1 MQLIRAALKAVD
13 FDHGFQWILPSP
25 GDEPTSTLAVG
36 MFHHGFRWLPGISMT
51 GGDWPFSI
59 KNSHLCIY
67 SIPHF
72 GGVYLYRYTGIHVE
86 GWRIAQIPPN
96 FPRWEGGFAPD
107 PTTLVQTCGC
117 FTARHR
123 FGVRRSGEPHGRQ
136 CRLGW
141 DAPLGRA
148 MTVDT
153 GCMEML
159 WFIVDMFLSPEI
171 QVGLPEVD
179 GYLDIWSIFIII
191 KIKLVSVDIAIP
203 LIEGDGRFI
212 FGTWSVNQ

>member
-1 MQLIRAALKAVD
+1 MNPSKPRRWAHQQLGCWDVPSWLQMALQ
-13 FDHGFQWILPSP
+13 GFQWPFGWRLTFQHQKF
-25 GDEPTSTLAVG
+25 TSMA
-36 MFHHGFRWLPGISMT
+36 
-51 GGDWPFSI
+51 
-59 KNSHLCIY
+59 C

-72 GGVYLYRYTGIHVE
+72 GGVYLYRYTVYGINVE
-86 GWRIAQIPPN
+86 GWTGTNSPK

-141 DAPLGRA
+141 DAPSGLA
-148 MTVDT
+148 MIDT

-159 WFIVDMFLSPEI
+159 WFIVDMFLFPEI

-179 GYLDIWSIFIII
+179 GFPDI
-191 KIKLVSVDIAIP
+191 
-203 LIEGDGRFI
+203 
-212 FGTWSVNQ
+212 

>member
-1 MQLIRAALKAVD
+1 M
-13 FDHGFQWILPSP
+13 
-25 GDEPTSTLAVG
+25 
-36 MFHHGFRWLPGISMT
+36 
-51 GGDWPFSI
+51 
-59 KNSHLCIY
+59 
-67 SIPHF
+67 
-72 GGVYLYRYTGIHVE
+72 E
-86 GWRIAQIPPN
+86 GWKIAPIPKK

-123 FGVRRSGEPHGRQ
+123 FGMPRSGEPHGRQ

-141 DAPLGRA
+141 DAPSGLV
-148 MTVDT
+148 MIDT

-159 WFIVDMFLSPEI
+159 WFIVDMFLFPEI

-179 GYLDIWSIFIII
+179 GFPDIWSIFIII

-203 LIEGDGRFI
+203 LVEGDGRFYFWYMKCQPIEWLGLKCFNAMRTGLQSVSI
-212 FGTWSVNQ
+212 FSLFHANFKRTWTHPPPNWWYFSWGETP

>member
-1 MQLIRAALKAVD
+1 MASRD
-13 FDHGFQWILPSP
+13 FNDL
-25 GDEPTSTLAVG
+25 L
-36 MFHHGFRWLPGISMT
+36 
-51 GGDWPFSI
+51 GGDWAFRI
-59 KNSHLCIY
+59 KNSHLW
-67 SIPHF
+67 HV
-72 GGVYLYRYTGIHVE
+72 VYPILEVFIYTGIRYTVYGINVE
-86 GWRIAQIPPN
+86 GWTGTNSPK

-141 DAPLGRA
+141 DAPSGLA
-148 MTVDT
+148 MIDT

-159 WFIVDMFLSPEI
+159 WFIVDMFLFPEI

-179 GYLDIWSIFIII
+179 GFPDIWSIFIII

-203 LIEGDGRFI
+203 FVEGDGRFY
-212 FGTWSVNQ
+212 FWYMKCQQTRHG